1 MFIQGHIEIIQDI
14 LDNHLPK
21 NFFKFIDD
29 PIDKKLLKNL
39 YIGLQYPDAPCG
51 KYEISSNHS
60 ILFKRAKICEI
71 TKLFKLFSGATYG
84 ESKIFQFH
92 KGYFAHLHSMST
104 DPENTVLKIRN
115 KIINSIIGYALLAVY
130 DDTLLNTDRQIKPN
144 LFWIGIILH
153 MITDSYSPA
162 HTIRDR
168 NYIKVK
174 PVEKDKALLER
185 LEVHELI
192 KTLAKQDKLYEK
204 QEFIESLLNLSNHK
218 MYIRVH
224 KSQFWKIY
232 KVFKFEYDINKVIKK
247 EFDTNKS
254 LHKSYKEQEGDI
266 ISFQYYD
273 SQNILAHAQYDLLSY
288 VKDKPHVYHR
298 MITEC
303 KALLILY
310 KTAIETK
317 NTPKFIKDLVKLLL
331 NGTYRISKEN
341 LKHKTDII
349 TNYF

>member
-1 MFIQGHIEIIQDI
+1 
-14 LDNHLPK
+14 
-21 NFFKFIDD
+21 
-29 PIDKKLLKNL
+29 
-39 YIGLQYPDAPCG
+39 
-51 KYEISSNHS
+51 
-60 ILFKRAKICEI
+60 
-71 TKLFKLFSGATYG
+71 
-84 ESKIFQFH
+84 
-92 KGYFAHLHSMST
+92 
-104 DPENTVLKIRN
+104 
-115 KIINSIIGYALLAVY
+115 
-130 DDTLLNTDRQIKPN
+130 
-144 LFWIGIILH
+144 

-162 HTIRDR
+162 HTIRNR

-174 PVEKDKALLER
+174 PVEKDQALLER

-254 LHKSYKEQEGDI
+254 LHKNNSYKEQEGDI

-310 KTAIETK
+310 KTVIETK

-341 LKHKTDII
+341 LKYKTDII

>member
-14 LDNHLPK
+14 LDNYLPK
-21 NFFKFIDD
+21 NFFKFVDNLTD
-29 PIDKKLLKNL
+29 NTDKKILKNL
-39 YIGLQYPDAPCG
+39 FVGLQYPDAPCG
-51 KYEISSNHS
+51 KYEVSSNNS

-71 TKLFKLFSGATYG
+71 TKLFKLFSGDSYG

-130 DDTLLNTDRQIKPN
+130 DDTIFSDDKQIKPN

-162 HTIRDR
+162 HTIRDT

-174 PVEKDKALLER
+174 TVEKDKALLER

-192 KTLAKQDKLYEK
+192 KTLAKEDKLYEK
-204 QEFIESLLNLSNHK
+204 QDFIQNLLNLSNHK

-232 KVFKFEYDINKVIKK
+232 KVFKFEYDINKII
-247 EFDTNKS
+247 NKIITKNIFN
-254 LHKSYKEQEGDI
+254 KSYKEQEGDI

-273 SQNILAHAQYDLLSY
+273 NQNILAHAQYDLLSY
-288 VKDKPHVYHR
+288 VKESPHVYHR
-298 MITEC
+298 MIAEC

-310 KTAIETK
+310 KTAIETRDIA
-317 NTPKFIKDLVKLLL
+317 KFIKDLVKLLL
-331 NGTYRISKEN
+331 NGTYRINKQN
-341 LKHKTDII
+341 LKHKTDKIV
-349 TNYF
+349 N